1 MFDVG
6 ERGPMSY
13 TTLLETFAKLAAR
26 AIKSTRLVAL
36 AMAAAFTLV
45 AMQPAQAQSADT
57 WKSVAIIGGSTAAG
71 AYVGHKVGG
80 RTGALVGAGVGAS
93 AGYQIDRR
101 RRANQY
107 YNQDAYGGGY
117 YGSDAGYY
125 GNGGYDGGPYD
136 DGTYPSAYQSNNYY
150 GTSKRLSSRR

>member
-1 MFDVG
+1 MVQYSGVRTSCTISLLMLSFRDTRKIGVFDVG

-26 AIKSTRLVAL
+26 AIKSSRLVAL

-71 AYVGHKVGG
+71 AY
-80 RTGALVGAGVGAS
+80 
-93 AGYQIDRR
+93 I
-101 RRANQY
+101 
-107 YNQDAYGGGY
+107 
-117 YGSDAGYY
+117 
-125 GNGGYDGGPYD
+125 
-136 DGTYPSAYQSNNYY
+136 
-150 GTSKRLSSRR
+150 